1 MSSPLLPDLTDA
13 LARGR
18 LAIAELA
25 GMTSEELDAV
35 HGMALAR
42 LDVGQD
48 AQAAELLGGLVA
60 LFPFSPRYWRAYGLA
75 LHRLRSFAGARRAYD
90 AALALEPG
98 NETTLGL
105 RGEVLA
111 FLGDHAAARRDLEA
125 AARSAEREVSRRA
138 AELLRRLAAG
148 VRATTPVPTPS
159 APPAA
164 AAVTA
169 TAAVFVL
176 HDDRPLPLVAGRIAA
191 AMSDPAGAPVEVTAV
206 TQPLA
211 RVPRAGDARRAGRD
225 AAPVTHAGEGAP
237 VVVDPSAGD
246 TITALVGRD
255 RRAAAG
261 TAERAEV
268 THTAIVRRGAGLELD
283 PTEES
288 P

>member
-1 MSSPLLPDLTDA
+1 MAASPLLPDLTDA

-25 GMTSEELDAV
+25 GMTSAELDAV

-42 LDVGQD
+42 LEVGQD

-60 LFPFSPRYWRAYGLA
+60 LFPFGPRYWRAYGLA
-75 LHRLRSFAGARRAYD
+75 LHRLRSLSGARRAYD

-98 NETTLGL
+98 HETTLGL

-111 FLGDHAAARRDLEA
+111 LLGDHAAARRDLEA
-125 AARSAEREVSRRA
+125 AARSTERDVSRRA

-148 VRATTPVPTPS
+148 GRTTTPVATPS
-159 APPAA
+159 PEPAA
-164 AAVTA
+164 AGP
-169 TAAVFVL
+169 AAAFVL
-176 HDDRPLPLVAGRIAA
+176 HDERPLPLAAGRIAT
-191 AMSDPAGAPVEVTAV
+191 AMSYAAGARVEVTAV

-211 RVPRAGDARRAGRD
+211 RLPRAVDAAPPGRLP
-225 AAPVTHAGEGAP
+225 APVTHAGEGAP
-237 VVVDPSAGD
+237 VVAGASAGD

-255 RRAAAG
+255 RRAAAAG

-283 PTEES
+283 PEES